1 MLWLA
6 FLFSDDCDRSLV
18 GKDGTVQ
25 NTVNFSVRQ
34 SLYLQC
40 GLFLAFISCVCLNV
54 GDHAHLCLSY
64 ALSKILRY
72 YKVICKCYSFVSCR
86 TDTSITV
93 LVTLCLWW
101 VGMVT
106 FHCWGFLKFTYFYFM
121 CMNVCQHVC
130 VCITWMANAYGG
142 QKRALDPLEL
152 ELETVVSCHV
162 YARNRTQVQLLTT
175 KPSLQL
181 LA

>member
-1 MLWLA
+1 VLTRQRCRWPWCCDAAADRRCADLSLILLSHFMLWLA

-106 FHCWGFLKFTYFYFM
+106 FHC
-121 CMNVCQHVC
+121 
-130 VCITWMANAYGG
+130 
-142 QKRALDPLEL
+142 
-152 ELETVVSCHV
+152 
-162 YARNRTQVQLLTT
+162 
-175 KPSLQL
+175 
-181 LA
+181 